1 MSTMA
6 TCQYYL
12 KKTKNP
18 RICAKKST
26 HTKFSFIGGIF
37 PPTSSFQEDFVP
49 ETLKNVFLWADSFMK
64 SGVELHLC
72 HTHFGMIANQIKKN
86 IGDFHSVSD
95 LSQEWK
101 LAQLISILQY
111 RVDEFNQVTQES
123 HSESV
128 DEMEDEIKFIEAR
141 SEREVLD
148 MNFQE
153 AKRDGRYIDLTENS
167 DIVEQKKGCPVC
179 FEDILTQNMTFLQ
192 CAHPVCNE
200 CLSNIVFHNMA
211 QQCPVCRHEF

>member
-86 IGDFHSVSD
+86 IG
-95 LSQEWK
+95 
-101 LAQLISILQY
+101 
-111 RVDEFNQVTQES
+111 
-123 HSESV
+123 
-128 DEMEDEIKFIEAR
+128 
-141 SEREVLD
+141 EVRKW
-148 MNFQE
+148 NN
-153 AKRDGRYIDLTENS
+153 KWN
-167 DIVEQKKGCPVC
+167 
-179 FEDILTQNMTFLQ
+179 
-192 CAHPVCNE
+192 
-200 CLSNIVFHNMA
+200 
-211 QQCPVCRHEF
+211 